1 MKIVACLALALLV
14 AGCIPIGAR
23 VPNMYT
29 QAGAAARELTAAA
42 AGGRSAARSVRR

>member
-23 VPNMYT
+23 VSNMYT
-29 QAGAAARELTAAA
+29 EAPAATHAR
-42 AGGRSAARSVRR
+42 